1 METYKK
7 MAVVWAAGL
16 VYAMG
21 YLMAAGVCI
30 S

>member
-7 MAVVWAAGL
+7 MAAVSAVAF

-21 YLMAAGVCI
+21 YLVGVGFCI
-30 S
+30 R

>member
-7 MAVVWAAGL
+7 MAVVSAAAL

-21 YLMAAGVCI
+21 YLVGVGFCVM
-30 S
+30 